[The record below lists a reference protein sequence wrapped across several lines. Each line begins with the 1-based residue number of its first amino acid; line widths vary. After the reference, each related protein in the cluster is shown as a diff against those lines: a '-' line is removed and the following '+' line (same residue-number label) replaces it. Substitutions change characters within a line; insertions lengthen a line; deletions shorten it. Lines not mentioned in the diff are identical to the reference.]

1 MKKCPFCAEEIQD
14 EAIVCKHC
22 GRDLATQQAPA
33 AVAASRKKKRGCF
46 PIILLGVGIVIA
58 LAVVGSLVQQFSPSS
73 GNRRD
78 SSGKC
83 TLQAVATVVTRD
95 APIARATGWNTDMLA
110 IRNKGG
116 EEWTNPEI
124 TIYGFV
130 KNGNDRRPTGAYKL
144 RKGAGASGNGLMS
157 LDLADFQ
164 KPSGERWVTLTMSVD
179 DIEIKASVRGESCSA
194 EISPNA
200 SVLDVIGR

>member
-14 EAIVCKHC
+14 EAVVCKHC
-22 GRDLATQQAPA
+22 GRDLVTQQTPA
-33 AVAASRKKKRGCF
+33 APPKKKRGCF
-46 PIILLGVGIVIA
+46 PIILIGIGVVIA

-95 APIARATGWNTDMLA
+95 APIARATGWNTDILA
-110 IRNKGG
+110 IRNRDGAD
-116 EEWTNPEI
+116 WDNPEI

-130 KNGNDRRPTGAYKL
+130 KTGSDRRPTGPYKL
-144 RKGAGASGNGLMS
+144 RKGAGASRNGLMS
-157 LDLADFQ
+157 LDLSDFE

-179 DIEIKASVRGESCSA
+179 DIEIKASLRGESCSA